1 MKLSSKQ
8 ISKDCTSLHIGVL
21 HVAVSLQSWRKY
33 TKRLTKRRNSLR
45 GISGIPTLIIV
56 DKDGNVL
63 LEDGYMDIA
72 QATDPA
78 KVVKG
83 WKELK

>member
-1 MKLSSKQ
+1 MPWLALPFDDQDTNKKL
-8 ISKDCTSLHIGVL
+8 CT
-21 HVAVSLQSWRKY
+21 KY
-33 TKRLTKRRNSLR
+33 